1 MAVAD
6 FAERDFFGWR
16 NTRSRGTTMSEI
28 AHMMW
33 NAHSWYRIDTP
44 LDVLRALIWCGA
56 NLATAIAYFLIPQEL
71 GHWRKVMPF
80 AASARIGQLFIG
92 FIFFCGLS
100 HLAML
105 VIMQTGPWWATLLVY
120 LPMAIVSVATVV
132 VIRRDR
138 KLILAVLESV
148 AKGLKGAG

>member
-1 MAVAD
+1 
-6 FAERDFFGWR
+6 
-16 NTRSRGTTMSEI
+16 MSEHEI
-28 AHMMW
+28 AHSIL

-44 LDVLRALIWCGA
+44 LDYLRAAIWCGS

-71 GHWRKVMPF
+71 THWRKVMPF
-80 AASARIGQLFIG
+80 ATTALIGQLFVG

-105 VIMQTGPWWATLLVY
+105 AIMQTGPWWAALLIY

-132 VIRRDR
+132 VIRRNR
-138 KLILAVLESV
+138 KLILGVLEGV
-148 AKGLKGAG
+148 VQGLKGGSE